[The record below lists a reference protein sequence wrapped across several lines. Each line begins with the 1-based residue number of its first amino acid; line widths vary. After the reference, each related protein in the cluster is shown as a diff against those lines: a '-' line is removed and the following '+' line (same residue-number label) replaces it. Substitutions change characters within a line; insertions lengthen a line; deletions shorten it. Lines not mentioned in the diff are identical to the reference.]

1 MMLDV
6 FQKHL
11 DQVSAAFMAGDF
23 DSYMRLVAI
32 PLVVFTDTG
41 TAVVT
46 DPKDFR
52 LGFEIYVSKLK
63 TERATDLIRLASG
76 VTSYGP
82 KLLTGRYETHIL
94 RSGQRIYGPHV
105 AAQTLRKD
113 PDGWKVTSLVNPVF
127 HKNWMIQSYHAPT
140 DPATDPPTK
149 P

>member
-1 MMLDV
+1 MMIDV

-11 DQVSAAFMAGDF
+11 DQVSSAFMAGDF

-32 PLVVFTDTG
+32 PLVVITDTA

-82 KLLTGRYETHIL
+82 NLLTGRYETHIL
-94 RSGQRIYGPHV
+94 RSGQRIFGPHLS
-105 AAQTLRKD
+105 ALTLRKD

-127 HKNWMIQSYHAPT
+127 HKNWVIKSYSASTGSSASP
-140 DPATDPPTK
+140 
-149 P
+149 